1 MRSIALILCTFLL
14 FNLLGC
20 SNKSEERI
28 GTTEPSTEAVFERA
42 FECSLIVDSVPV
54 KSAAYLL
61 NQEGI
66 GLIPFTKA
74 MEYLGAKVE
83 SENENLIL
91 FRYNEETYFLDLE
104 NKRLTNENINIGN
117 NPSNLIMKPP
127 GSTNKSYFEL
137 YNGDC
142 YIDTDS
148 IAIFMEY
155 IIGKKI
161 SIDWQKN
168 SITIA

>member
-1 MRSIALILCTFLL
+1 MRKLSLILCAVLL

-20 SNKSEERI
+20 SNKSEDRI
-28 GTTEPSTEAVFERA
+28 GITEASTDTVFEYA
-42 FECSLIVDSVPV
+42 VECSLIVDSVSV
-54 KSAAYLL
+54 ESSAYLL
-61 NQEGI
+61 PPEWN
-66 GLIPFTKA
+66 GLIPFVKV

-83 SENENLIL
+83 NENENVIL

-104 NKRLTNENINIGN
+104 NKRLINENINISD